1 MPSSEEIQHYL
12 TGAWRVILGKPDGLR
27 LFDVSAD
34 GFWNSFF
41 AMVVAFPPLV
51 VGWVGMANE
60 LAAFSGDFGSRLSI
74 VLRLATIDFAIWVVP
89 VVALA
94 LVARRAGLA
103 DRFVQLVVASNWAS
117 ALFVWATV
125 PVPLFAMIWTMP
137 PDVRNFL
144 SLGLL
149 LLNIFVFWRVTN
161 VALGKGAAVATAV
174 FAGMFVLAVTIQI
187 LLMSAFGLSLGPA
200 V

>member
-1 MPSSEEIQHYL
+1 MPSTEEIQHYL
-12 TGAWRVILGKPDGLR
+12 TGAWRVMLGKADGLR
-27 LFDVSAD
+27 LFDISAD

-41 AMVVAFPPLV
+41 AMVVALPPLV

-60 LAAFSGDFGSRLSI
+60 IAAFSGDFGSRLSI
-74 VLRLATIDFAIWVVP
+74 VLRLAIIDFAIWVVP
-89 VVALA
+89 IVALA
-94 LVARRAGLA
+94 LVARRARLA

-125 PVPLFAMIWTMP
+125 PVPLLAMIWTMP

-144 SLGLL
+144 SLVLL
-149 LLNIFVFWRVTN
+149 ALNIFVFWRVTN